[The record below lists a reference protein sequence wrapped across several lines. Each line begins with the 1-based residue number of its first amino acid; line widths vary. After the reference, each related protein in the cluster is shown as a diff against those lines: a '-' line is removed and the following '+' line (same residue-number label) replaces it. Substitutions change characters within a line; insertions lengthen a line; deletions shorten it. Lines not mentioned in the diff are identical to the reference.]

1 MADISRNRFRVFN
14 NKLRLNSLSHS
25 NLLFCFINKNNSIN
39 LIIKV
44 EKVLNPEVLTNNY
57 TVQVAT
63 TEHIPLA
70 EAICFEMEESA
81 KARGTGIAKRSP
93 QYLRDKMQEGKAIIA
108 LDDEGQFIGFC
119 YVETWEHGKFVAN
132 SGLIV
137 KPEWRKYGIAK
148 AVKMRAFELSRT
160 NYPDAK
166 IIGITTSLAVMK
178 INSELGYEPTTFSE
192 LPVND
197 AFWNGCKS
205 CVNYDV
211 LTRTERKHCL
221 CTGMIFDPEWEINK
235 AKREA
240 EALKEKQ
247 EEHEKWNFLKD
258 VKVLERLKS
267 IKEKMFLRMQMR
279 KAKRQVV

>member
-1 MADISRNRFRVFN
+1 MFN
-14 NKLRLNSLSHS
+14 VLRLNSLSHS
-25 NLLFCFINKNNSIN
+25 ELSSTIISKNIFSNISTVEKLLISEN
-39 LIIKV
+39 LI
-44 EKVLNPEVLTNNY
+44 ENY

-63 TEHIPLA
+63 IEHFHLA
-70 EAICFEMEESA
+70 DAICYEMEESA
-81 KARGTGIAKRSP
+81 KARGTGIAKRSAE
-93 QYLRDKMQEGKAIIA
+93 YLREKMQEGKAIIA
-108 LDDEGQFIGFC
+108 LDLEGNFIGFC

-137 KPEWRKYGIAK
+137 KPEWRKFGIAK
-148 AVKMRAFELSRT
+148 AVKMRAFELSRA

-211 LTRTERKHCL
+211 LTRTDRKHCL
-221 CTGMIFDPEWEINK
+221 CTGMIFDPEWEKNK

-240 EALKEKQ
+240 EAQKEKE
-247 EEHEKWNFLKD
+247 EEHANWNFLKD

-267 IKEKMFLRMQMR
+267 IKEKMFLRMQ
-279 KAKRQVV
+279 AKRAARQGV

>member
-1 MADISRNRFRVFN
+1 
-14 NKLRLNSLSHS
+14 
-25 NLLFCFINKNNSIN
+25 
-39 LIIKV
+39 V
-44 EKVLNPEVLTNNY
+44 EKLSASEVLTNDY

-63 TEHIPLA
+63 TEHIHLA
-70 EAICFEMEESA
+70 EAICLEMEESA

-93 QYLRDKMQEGKAIIA
+93 QYLRDKINEGKAIIA
-108 LDDEGQFIGFC
+108 TDSEGSFIGFC

-137 KPEWRKYGIAK
+137 KPEWRKFGVAK
-148 AVKMRAFELSRT
+148 AVKARAFELSRT
-160 NYPDAK
+160 RYPDAK

-197 AFWNGCKS
+197 AFWKGCQS

-211 LTRTERKHCL
+211 LTRTDRKHCL
-221 CTGMIFDPEWEINK
+221 CTGMIFDPEWDRK
-235 AKREA
+235 KV
-240 EALKEKQ
+240 LKEQ
-247 EEHEKWNFLKD
+247 EEISSEENVLVEENTHEPWNFLKD

-267 IKEKMFLRMQMR
+267 IKEKMFLKMAERR
-279 KAKRQVV
+279 ANKLIVNRD

>member
-1 MADISRNRFRVFN
+1 
-14 NKLRLNSLSHS
+14 
-25 NLLFCFINKNNSIN
+25 
-39 LIIKV
+39 V

-63 TEHIPLA
+63 SEHLPLA

-81 KARGTGIAKRSP
+81 KARGTGIAKRSS

-108 LDDEGQFIGFC
+108 LDNEGQFIGFC

-221 CTGMIFDPEWEINK
+221 CTGMIFDPEWEKNK
-235 AKREA
+235 VKREA

-247 EEHEKWNFLKD
+247 EEHGKWNFIKD

-267 IKEKMFLRMQMR
+267 IKEKMFLRMQVR
-279 KAKRQVV
+279 KAKRVVV

>member
-1 MADISRNRFRVFN
+1 M
-14 NKLRLNSLSHS
+14 SLSKLS
-25 NLLFCFINKNNSIN
+25 SCFINKNNFSN

-44 EKVLNPEVLTNNY
+44 KKVLNSAILTNNY

-63 TEHIPLA
+63 IEHLPLA

-93 QYLRDKMQEGKAIIA
+93 EYLRAKMQEGKAIIA

-148 AVKMRAFELSRT
+148 AVKMRAFELSRA

-221 CTGMIFDPEWEINK
+221 CTGMIFDPEWEKNK
-235 AKREA
+235 IKRE
-240 EALKEKQ
+240 EEVLKEKP

-267 IKEKMFLRMQMR
+267 IKEKMFLRMQVR
-279 KAKRQVV
+279 KAKRQAV

>member
-25 NLLFCFINKNNSIN
+25 NLLFCFISKNNSIN

-44 EKVLNPEVLTNNY
+44 EKVLNSEVLTNNY

-81 KARGTGIAKRSP
+81 KARGTGIAKRSS

>member
-1 MADISRNRFRVFN
+1 MEKLLISE
-14 NKLRLNSLSHS
+14 
-25 NLLFCFINKNNSIN
+25 N
-39 LIIKV
+39 LI
-44 EKVLNPEVLTNNY
+44 ENY

-63 TEHIPLA
+63 TEHFNLA
-70 EAICFEMEESA
+70 DSICYEMEESA
-81 KARGTGIAKRSP
+81 KARGTGIAKRSAT
-93 QYLRDKMQEGKAIIA
+93 YLREKMQEGKAIIA
-108 LDDEGQFIGFC
+108 LDLNGNFIGFC

-137 KPEWRKYGIAK
+137 KPEWRKFGIAK
-148 AVKMRAFELSRT
+148 AVKMRAFELSRA

-192 LPVND
+192 LPVNN

-211 LTRTERKHCL
+211 LTRTDRKHCL
-221 CTGMIFDPEWEINK
+221 CTGMIFDPEWEK
-235 AKREA
+235 KK
-240 EALKEKQ
+240 ALKEHEEPSDKTVQ
-247 EEHEKWNFLKD
+247 TSEEEHSNWNFLKD

-267 IKEKMFLRMQMR
+267 IKEKMFLRMQE
-279 KAKRQVV
+279 KRAARQGV

>member
-1 MADISRNRFRVFN
+1 M
-14 NKLRLNSLSHS
+14 
-25 NLLFCFINKNNSIN
+25 
-39 LIIKV
+39 
-44 EKVLNPEVLTNNY
+44 EKESASEVLTNNY

-63 TEHIPLA
+63 TEHLHLA
-70 EAICFEMEESA
+70 EAICHEMEESA

-93 QYLRDKMQEGKAIIA
+93 EYLKDKIKEGKAIIA
-108 LDDEGQFIGFC
+108 TNDAGEFIGFC

-148 AVKMRAFELSRT
+148 AVKAKAFELSRT
-160 NYPDAK
+160 KYPDAK

-197 AFWNGCKS
+197 AFWKGCQS

-211 LTRTERKHCL
+211 LTRTDRKHCL
-221 CTGMIFDPEWEINK
+221 CTGMIFDPEWEKNK
-235 AKREA
+235 AKREQ
-240 EALKEKQ
+240 EANANKDKQQ
-247 EEHEKWNFLKD
+247 EEHEPWNFLKD

-267 IKEKMFLRMQMR
+267 IKEKMFLKMQ
-279 KAKRQVV
+279 AKRAERQAV

>member
-25 NLLFCFINKNNSIN
+25 NLSFCFINKNNSIN

-70 EAICFEMEESA
+70 DAICFEMEESA
-81 KARGTGIAKRSP
+81 KARGTGIAKRSS

-221 CTGMIFDPEWEINK
+221 CTGMIFDPEWEKNK
-235 AKREA
+235 AKREE

-247 EEHEKWNFLKD
+247 EKHEKWNFLKD

-279 KAKRQVV
+279 KAKRVVM

>member
-1 MADISRNRFRVFN
+1 VEKLLISE
-14 NKLRLNSLSHS
+14 
-25 NLLFCFINKNNSIN
+25 N
-39 LIIKV
+39 LI
-44 EKVLNPEVLTNNY
+44 ENY

-63 TEHIPLA
+63 IEHLPLA
-70 EAICFEMEESA
+70 EAICYEMEESA

-93 QYLRDKMQEGKAIIA
+93 EYLRTKMEEGKAIIA
-108 LDDEGQFIGFC
+108 LNNENEFIGFC

-137 KPEWRKYGIAK
+137 KPEWRKFGVAK
-148 AVKMRAFELSRT
+148 AVKAKAFELSRT
-160 NYPDAK
+160 KYPDAK

-197 AFWNGCKS
+197 AFWKGCQS

-211 LTRTERKHCL
+211 LTRTDRKHCL
-221 CTGMIFDPEWEINK
+221 CTGMIFDPEWEKNK

-240 EALKEKQ
+240 EALKGKE
-247 EEHEKWNFLKD
+247 EEHKWNFLKD

-267 IKEKMFLRMQMR
+267 IKEKMFLRMQT
-279 KAKRQVV
+279 KRVARQGA

>member
-1 MADISRNRFRVFN
+1 MEQLLISE
-14 NKLRLNSLSHS
+14 
-25 NLLFCFINKNNSIN
+25 N
-39 LIIKV
+39 LI
-44 EKVLNPEVLTNNY
+44 ENY

-63 TEHIPLA
+63 IGHLPLA

-93 QYLRDKMQEGKAIIA
+93 EYLRAKMEEGKAIIA
-108 LDDEGQFIGFC
+108 LDNDGQFIGFC

-148 AVKMRAFELSRT
+148 AVKMRAFELSRA

-211 LTRTERKHCL
+211 LTRTDRKHCL
-221 CTGMIFDPEWEINK
+221 CTGMIFDPEWEKNK

-240 EALKEKQ
+240 EALKEKPA
-247 EEHEKWNFLKD
+247 EHVEWNFLKD

-267 IKEKMFLRMQMR
+267 IKEKMFLRMQVR
-279 KAKRQVV
+279 KGKRVVV

>member
-1 MADISRNRFRVFN
+1 MEKTLISE
-14 NKLRLNSLSHS
+14 
-25 NLLFCFINKNNSIN
+25 N
-39 LIIKV
+39 LI
-44 EKVLNPEVLTNNY
+44 ENY

-63 TEHIPLA
+63 IEHLHLA
-70 EAICFEMEESA
+70 EAICHEMEESA

-93 QYLRDKMQEGKAIIA
+93 EYLCTKMEEGKAIIA
-108 LDDEGQFIGFC
+108 LDNDGQFIGFC

-137 KPEWRKYGIAK
+137 KPEWRKFGIAK

-160 NYPDAK
+160 KYPDAK

-211 LTRTERKHCL
+211 LTRTDRKHCL
-221 CTGMIFDPEWEINK
+221 CTGMIFDPEWEKNK

-240 EALKEKQ
+240 EAQKEQ
-247 EEHEKWNFLKD
+247 QAEHEPWNFLKD

-267 IKEKMFLRMQMR
+267 IKEKMFLRMQVR
-279 KAKRQVV
+279 KAKRAVV

>member
-1 MADISRNRFRVFN
+1 MADISQNVFLYLLN
-14 NKLRLNSLSHS
+14 ILRLNSLSHS
-25 NLLFCFINKNNSIN
+25 YLSSTLITKNIFSKISTVKNLLISEN
-39 LIIKV
+39 LI
-44 EKVLNPEVLTNNY
+44 ENY

-63 TEHIPLA
+63 TEHLHLA
-70 EAICFEMEESA
+70 EAICYEMEESA

-93 QYLRDKMQEGKAIIA
+93 EYLRAKMQEGKAIIA
-108 LDDEGQFIGFC
+108 LDHDGQFIGFC

-148 AVKMRAFELSRT
+148 AVKMRAFELSRA

-211 LTRTERKHCL
+211 LTRTDRKHCL
-221 CTGMIFDPEWEINK
+221 CTGMIFDPEWEKNK

-240 EALKEKQ
+240 EALKEKE
-247 EEHEKWNFLKD
+247 EEHEPWNFLKD

-267 IKEKMFLRMQMR
+267 IKEKMFLRMQER
-279 KAKRQVV
+279 KVKRAVV